1 MTTQAT
7 TCPYCGVGCGVQVQ
21 SESDAIQV
29 QADDQHPANLGRLC
43 SKGSAL
49 AATVSEAGE
58 AARIRHPSIDGKQ
71 VDWTQVTDHI
81 AASIRAAIDE
91 HGAGSVA
98 FYLSGQLLTEDY
110 YVANKL
116 MKGFIGTANVD
127 TNSRLCMSSA
137 VAAYQRAFGA
147 DAVPCC
153 YEDLE
158 CTDLLVLIGS
168 NAAWT
173 HPVLYQRMVQAKQS
187 NPNLRVVLIDPRR
200 TVSKDLA
207 DLHLPLKPSS
217 DGILFKG
224 LLHYLIEH
232 DVVDR
237 AFIADHTDGFAEV
250 ERSVD
255 SWDINRVAEHTDLSR
270 DELTLFYDWFAT
282 TPKTISFYSQGINQS
297 ATGTDKCN
305 DIINCHLATGRIGHP
320 GMGPF
325 SITGQPNAMGGREV
339 GGLASQLAAHMGF
352 GEPETNRVQRFWNA
366 PTVAKQPG
374 LKAVDL
380 FEAMH
385 RGDIK
390 VVWILATNPAVSL
403 PNSEHVRA
411 ALAKCPTVIVS
422 DLTAND
428 TTEYA
433 NVLLPALG
441 WSEKDGT
448 VTNSERRISRQR
460 AFRPAPGEA
469 KPDWWALTQVAQK
482 LGYTD
487 QFPYT
492 SVHQVFVEH
501 AQLSGFENHGTR
513 AFDISGLSSLSQHDY
528 DTLKPIQWPVTETAP
543 LGTVRLFTDHRFF
556 TATQRAQ
563 FIAAAPEVVD
573 VPDGMFLLNT
583 GRLRDQWHTMTRTGQ
598 VAALSAHDELPFVDM
613 HPTDAKELGLS
624 QHQFVQVQNQYG
636 RFVGRLNVVESVQ
649 PKQLF
654 APIHWNQKF
663 AQHAVVSNVVAP
675 VVDAVSGQ
683 PQSKAAVVSVQP
695 FECRQWAR
703 IVTTVPLQSADWV
716 YWAQTRTA
724 NGFVTLVGMDQEI
737 DWQAWLRSRVEAP
750 LFVKHYQNPLSGQQA
765 LIASDDKQPLALV
778 FTHTDV
784 AKLPSQVWLERVYA
798 INDSTALNKEL
809 HGELGGY
816 DELIC
821 SCFKTTRKTITAA
834 IEQGN
839 GDLDTLAATLGC
851 GSKCGSCRPELNQLL
866 RLTTQKTWSRDV
878 VW

>member
-1 MTTQAT
+1 MMSTQAT

-21 SESDAIQV
+21 SESNVIQV
-29 QADDQHPANLGRLC
+29 QADAQHPANLGRLC

-49 AATVSEAGE
+49 AATVSESGE
-58 AARIRHPSIDGKQ
+58 ARRILRPRIDGDEVGWAQ
-71 VDWTQVTDHI
+71 ATDYI
-81 AASIRAAIDE
+81 ATSIRNAIDE
-91 HGAGSVA
+91 YGAGSVA

-153 YEDLE
+153 YEDLD

-200 TVSKDLA
+200 TVSNDLA
-207 DLHLPLKPSS
+207 DLHLPLKPST
-217 DGILFKG
+217 DGVLFKG
-224 LLHYLIEH
+224 LLRYLIEQ
-232 DVVDR
+232 DVVDHTY
-237 AFIADHTDGFAEV
+237 IANHTDGFSAAESSV
-250 ERSVD
+250 EP
-255 SWDINRVAEHTDLSR
+255 WDIDNVAEHTGLGH
-270 DELTLFYDWFAT
+270 DELNVFYEWFAT
-282 TPKTISFYSQGINQS
+282 TPKALSFYSQGINQS

-305 DIINCHLATGRIGHP
+305 DIINCHLATGRIGRP

-352 GEPETNRVQRFWNA
+352 TDSETERVRRFWGS
-366 PTVAKQPG
+366 PTIANKPG

-380 FEAMH
+380 FDAVH
-385 RGDIK
+385 RGEIK
-390 VVWILATNPAVSL
+390 VLWILATNPAVSL
-403 PNSEHVRA
+403 PNSEHIRA

-422 DLTAND
+422 DVTAND

-433 NVLLPALG
+433 NVLLPAQG
-441 WSEKDGT
+441 WGEKDGT

-460 AFRPAPGEA
+460 AFRTAPGEA

-482 LGYTD
+482 LGYAA
-487 QFPYT
+487 QFSYT
-492 SVHQVFVEH
+492 SAHQVFVEH
-501 AQLSGFENHGTR
+501 AQLSEFENQGTR
-513 AFDISGLSSLSQHDY
+513 AFDISGLSTLSKQDY
-528 DTLKPIQWPVTETAP
+528 DTLKPIQWPVTKGQPEGTA
-543 LGTVRLFTDHRFF
+543 RLFTEHQFF
-556 TATQRAQ
+556 TDTKRAQ
-563 FIAAAPEVVD
+563 FITSQPQIVD
-573 VPDGMFLLNT
+573 IPDGMFLLNT

-598 VAALSAHDELPFVDM
+598 VATLSAHAELPFVDM
-613 HPTDAKELGLS
+613 HPSDAAEQCLS
-624 QHQFVQVQNQYG
+624 QHQFVQVQNQFG

-654 APIHWNQKF
+654 APIHWTQQF
-663 AQHAVVSNVVAP
+663 AQHAVVSHVIAP

-683 PQSKAAVVSVQP
+683 PQSKAAVVSVQA
-695 FECRQWAR
+695 FDCQQWAR
-703 IVTTVPLQSADWV
+703 IVTTEPLASDDWA
-716 YWAQTRTA
+716 YWAQTRIA
-724 NGFVTLVGMDQEI
+724 NGFVTLVGMDEEV
-737 DWQAWLRSRVEAP
+737 DWQAWLRSRFAVP
-750 LFVKHYQNPLSGQQA
+750 MFVKHYQNPLSGQQA
-765 LIASDDKQPLALV
+765 LIASDETQALALV
-778 FTHTDV
+778 FTHADV

-798 INDSTALNKEL
+798 INDSGTLNKEL

-821 SCFKTTRKTITAA
+821 SCFKTTRKAITAA
-834 IEQGN
+834 IEQGSV
-839 GDLDTLAATLGC
+839 DLAALASTLGC
-851 GSKCGSCRPELNQLL
+851 GSKCGSCRPELNELL
-866 RLTTQKTWSRDV
+866 RLHTQKSLV
-878 VW
+878 A

>member
-1 MTTQAT
+1 MQAT
-7 TCPYCGVGCGVQVQ
+7 TCPYCGVGCGVAVQ
-21 SESDAIQV
+21 SESDAVQV
-29 QADDQHPANLGRLC
+29 QADAQHPANLGRLC

-58 AARIRHPSIDGKQ
+58 AARILHPSIDGKQ
-71 VDWTQVTDHI
+71 VDWTQATDHI
-81 AASIRAAIDE
+81 AASIRSAIDE
-91 HGAGSVA
+91 HGVDSVA

-200 TVSKDLA
+200 TISNDLA

-224 LLHYLIEH
+224 LLRHLIAH

-237 AFIADHTDGFAEV
+237 AFIAGHTDGFAEA
-250 ERSVD
+250 ERSVA
-255 SWDINRVAEHTDLSR
+255 SWDIDRVAEHTDLSR
-270 DELTLFYDWFAT
+270 DQLTQFYDWFAT
-282 TPKTISFYSQGINQS
+282 TPKAISFYSQGINQS

-305 DIINCHLATGRIGHP
+305 DIINCHLATGRIGQP
-320 GMGPF
+320 GAGPF

-352 GEPETNRVQRFWNA
+352 TEPETDRVQRFWNA

-380 FEAMH
+380 FDAMH

-403 PNSEHVRA
+403 PDSEHVRA

-441 WSEKDGT
+441 WGEKDGT

-469 KPDWWALTQVAQK
+469 KSDWWSLTQVAQK
-482 LGYTD
+482 LGYEN

-492 SVHQVFVEH
+492 SAHEVFVEH
-501 AQLSGFENHGTR
+501 ARLSGFENNGKR
-513 AFDISGLSSLSQHDY
+513 AFDISALSTLTGKGY
-528 DTLKPIQWPVTETAP
+528 DSLKPVQWPVTHARPKGTA
-543 LGTVRLFTDHRFF
+543 RLFTNHQFF

-563 FIAAAPEVVD
+563 FIAAPPHIIAA
-573 VPDGMFLLNT
+573 PDGMFLLNT

-598 VAALSAHDELPFVDM
+598 VASLCGHDELPFVEM
-613 HPTDAKELGLS
+613 HPDDAADQGLS
-624 QHQFVQVQNQYG
+624 QHQFVQVQNHHG
-636 RFVGRLNVVESVQ
+636 RFIGRLNVVDSVQ
-649 PKQLF
+649 RGQLF
-654 APIHWNQKF
+654 APIHWTQQF
-663 AQHAVVSNVVAP
+663 AQSAIINSVVAP

-683 PQSKAAVVSVQP
+683 PQSKAAVVSLQR
-695 FECRQWAR
+695 FDCQQWAR
-703 IVTTVPLQSADWV
+703 VVTTEPLQSNDWA
-716 YWAQTRTA
+716 YWAQTRIA
-724 NGFVTLVGMDQEI
+724 RGYVTLVGVSDEV
-737 DWQAWLRSRVEAP
+737 DWKIWLRSRFESP
-750 LFVKHYQNPLSGQQA
+750 IFVKHYQNPLSGQQA
-765 LIASDDKQPLALV
+765 LIASDEKRPVALV
-778 FTHTDV
+778 FTHANV
-784 AKLPSQVWLERVYA
+784 AELPSQVWLERVYA
-798 INDSTALNKEL
+798 INDSATLNQEL

-821 SCFKTTRKTITAA
+821 SCFKTTRKAITAA
-834 IEQGN
+834 MEQGSE
-839 GDLDTLAATLGC
+839 DLEALASTLGC
-851 GSKCGSCRPELNQLL
+851 GSKCGSCRPELNGLL
-866 RLTTQKTWSRDV
+866 RLYAENPMV
-878 VW
+878 A